1 VVPVSSIAKD
11 ICHISEG
18 AFGATPEQ
26 PDFSAALKQAA
37 DRFRTGRISASPGL
51 HSAQAGKINRPRL
64 TCPLPRRANEH
75 LTLYLP
81 SRKESNMTI
90 AAPAGSSHGKNS
102 LVRKRALLVVMATLA
117 LFATTPAFAQNA
129 PTAPAPDKA
138 ATAKSGGYP
147 AVPLLETGKT
157 IVGETIFYPKGK
169 AHVTAAIFTLE
180 PGGKSMVHKHGVP
193 LFAYILEGELTVD
206 YGRHGKRVYK
216 QGDSLMEAM
225 NVAHFST
232 NTTTQPVRLLA
243 VYMGSSRAKDVI
255 PVK

>member
-1 VVPVSSIAKD
+1 
-11 ICHISEG
+11 
-18 AFGATPEQ
+18 
-26 PDFSAALKQAA
+26 
-37 DRFRTGRISASPGL
+37 
-51 HSAQAGKINRPRL
+51 
-64 TCPLPRRANEH
+64 
-75 LTLYLP
+75 
-81 SRKESNMTI
+81 MTI
-90 AAPAGSSHGKNS
+90 VATVG
-102 LVRKRALLVVMATLA
+102 RKRVFSVLIATLA
-117 LFATTPAFAQNA
+117 LFATTAFAQNA
-129 PTAPAPDKA
+129 APAPTMRIPATAAQPAPDKA
-138 ATAKSGGYP
+138 AAAKSGGYP

-157 IVGETIFYPKGK
+157 IVGETILYPKGR
-169 AHVTAAIFTLE
+169 ANVTAAIFTLE

-232 NTTTQPVRLLA
+232 NTTTLPVRLLA